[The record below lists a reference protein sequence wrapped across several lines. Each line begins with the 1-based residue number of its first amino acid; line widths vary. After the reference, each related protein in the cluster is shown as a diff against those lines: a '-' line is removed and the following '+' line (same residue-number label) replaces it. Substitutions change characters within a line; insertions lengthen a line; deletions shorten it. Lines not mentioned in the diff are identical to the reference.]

1 MSQLQFTLDVRQGA
15 QRRLGVSLDLDRAVL
30 GSGAKDPGW
39 QDFFLPTWTPGSYMI
54 REYSRHLGRVEARDL
69 DSGRLLTCQKTGK
82 NRYRVT
88 LTEELRRLRLT
99 YPVYAHELSVRTSD
113 LTAAHAYWNHATVLL
128 WPVDTGPLAARIT
141 VKLPDD
147 WDFACGLPV
156 ERNGNEVTLVA
167 ADHDEAVDTPCL
179 AGPFSRLDFDVRG
192 VPHAIVLDGLGSVPP
207 HENLVDD
214 VTRIIEAAA
223 DVFDGTLPYTDYVF
237 LCLFADHGGGGLEHK
252 NSSTLLGPRT
262 SMKSGKS
269 YKNFLGLVAHEH
281 FHVWNAKRMR
291 PE

>member
-99 YPVYAHELSVRTSD
+99 YPVYAQELSVRTSD

-179 AGPFSRLDFDVRG
+179 AGPPRG
-192 VPHAIVLDGLGSVPP
+192 AMP
-207 HENLVDD
+207 
-214 VTRIIEAAA
+214 TEAAPPRGA
-223 DVFDGTLPYTDYVF
+223 MGPKHWRPGLTRRVPEDRRDDTLGIRGHDRHRRRCYRRPWLHAPDGAPWLARPKSAGRAARTRRRPYILRVPVSH
-237 LCLFADHGGGGLEHK
+237 LKA
-252 NSSTLLGPRT
+252 
-262 SMKSGKS
+262 
-269 YKNFLGLVAHEH
+269 
-281 FHVWNAKRMR
+281 
-291 PE
+291 